1 VRSVEHREPI
11 YTYACDRCGKQVLVE
26 DDLKIVAIEA
36 DDDIGLVELAGKQML
51 LMDFCGE
58 CLDGLLISPELVE

>member
-1 VRSVEHREPI
+1 VRSVEHRDPI
-11 YTYACDRCGKQVLVE
+11 YTYACDRCGREVE
-26 DDLKIVAIEA
+26 FEDQLKIIAIEA

-58 CLDGLLISPELVE
+58 CLDGILINPEVDE